1 MKSWKRGIGSESN
14 GSLHNRWANGKV
26 VYPETGFR
34 RSSARHSTILDRSG
48 TVSSITK
55 LLPG

>member
-14 GSLHNRWANGKV
+14 GNLHNSGADGKV

-34 RSSARHSTILDRSG
+34 RSSTGYSIIFDRSG
-48 TVSSITK
+48 TVR
-55 LLPG
+55 